1 MVQYQITEGSIK
13 TCVSGQ
19 ARTNA
24 DLGFDPVLQVRD
36 FKLIGGGQTGVR
48 YRVSL
53 TDGVDTAMG
62 IITSGVAH
70 LVQENAIVE
79 NSIIRVTSFNMN
91 DMNGA
96 LYVSL
101 SSVLYLDSFACL
113 WSLIP
118 RMKLPLTTTLR
129 PLPTLT
135 DATKQDDDHCGS

>member
-96 LYVSL
+96 LYVSFFFD
-101 SSVLYLDSFACL
+101 VV
-113 WSLIP
+113 P
-118 RMKLPLTTTLR
+118 RLVCQFVVSYPSHEVASNHHPPSPPNSHR
-129 PLPTLT
+129 
-135 DATKQDDDHCGS
+135 CY